1 MTNFKMCKQFQ
12 HEGRYTVN
20 KQINKCSMSL
30 VIREVQTKTT
40 IRNHLTVT
48 GVIVIKIMDINSIDE
63 DVEKLE
69 PMHCW

>member
-1 MTNFKMCKQFQ
+1 MINFKMCKQFQ
-12 HEGRYTVN
+12 HEGRYTV

-48 GVIVIKIMDINSIDE
+48 GVIVIKIMDVNSIDE

-69 PMHCW
+69 PTHCW